1 MCVEGFCFENHIWG
15 IHMVIFIKNC
25 IINNLFEIIIIKN
38 WLEIWHFFLCLFA
51 LTTIETKTSKT
62 KTNLIAHAN
71 NSIKKMLKFR
81 WLIDALRTPVNL
93 TYHIYLYLYINSP
106 TFMYGRCD
114 GCMVWYTLTSH
125 NVSASFEFQVTGFFT
140 FS

>member
-1 MCVEGFCFENHIWG
+1 MQ
-15 IHMVIFIKNC
+15 
-25 IINNLFEIIIIKN
+25 
-38 WLEIWHFFLCLFA
+38 
-51 LTTIETKTSKT
+51 TIV
-62 KTNLIAHAN
+62 L
-71 NSIKKMLKFR
+71 KKMLKFR

-93 TYHIYLYLYINSP
+93 TYHVYLYLYINSP